1 MTAAEIS
8 GLRAEAEAAL
18 VAALIVEP
26 EQIEE
31 LRGWFDAG
39 WLEDERHFALVEAL
53 LQGVSLRGFA
63 QTCDLEERRY
73 FRDLAGCVVSDNVRH
88 YGLALHALRR
98 RQLEAMARS
107 LMAEAARP
115 ALAPAAVREVCHAA

>member
-1 MTAAEIS
+1 MTGAELAQ
-8 GLRAEAEAAL
+8 LRAEVEAVL
-18 VAALIVEP
+18 VAALIVKP
-26 EQIEE
+26 ARIEV

-39 WLEDERHFALVEAL
+39 WLEDERHVDLVEAL

-107 LMAEAARP
+107 LMAEAAKP
-115 ALAPAAVREVCHAA
+115 ALAPAAVREVRHAA